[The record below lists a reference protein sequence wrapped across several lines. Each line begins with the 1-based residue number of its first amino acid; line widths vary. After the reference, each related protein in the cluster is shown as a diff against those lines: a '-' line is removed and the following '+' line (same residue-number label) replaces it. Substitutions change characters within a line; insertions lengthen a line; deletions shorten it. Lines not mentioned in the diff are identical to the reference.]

1 VLRDLAFNSRS
12 RLVVVLWW
20 SGEATFV
27 LRRKSPGLGRLG
39 RKSRGLGKEAVDF
52 LGCGDERE

>member
-1 VLRDLAFNSRS
+1 VCSEIWPS
-12 RLVVVLWW
+12 TPGPGLWW

-52 LGCGDERE
+52 LGYGDERE